1 MNLKLYP
8 HNHEAFVK
16 VEQLL
21 KTKGKAA
28 VIHPT
33 GTGKSYIAYAL
44 IVSHPDKEFLW
55 ISPNEYIYKTQLDML
70 KKGQG
75 FTFQNVVFRT
85 YAWVL
90 KNPEK
95 LIDVQFDYIILDEF
109 HRVGAKRWGE
119 GVKCILDVYPE
130 AGVLGLTATNIRYL
144 DRKRDMAKELFED
157 AIASEMSVSEA
168 MARGILPVPNY
179 VISAYSYR
187 EKLEL
192 LEERVK
198 EITDGER
205 REESQNLLA
214 RLRHSLEQAGGI
226 SEILERHIKVTNGK
240 YIVFCRGLEHMYEMI
255 SKVPEWFYGIDSHP
269 HIYHV
274 HTYNPRSQG
283 DFNRFMQD
291 DSNHLK
297 LLFAIDMI
305 NEGIH
310 VKDVD
315 GVILLRPT
323 ISPIIYKQQIGRAL
337 ATGGKKVPVIFDMV
351 NNFESLQYVDELV
364 KEFEEQKE
372 WQKKYKKSAYVEV
385 AEFRIFDEMR
395 DARKLLEQLQKNLD
409 ASWDDYYEELKGY
422 VEEKGDAKVPRSYM
436 TTSGLNLGK
445 WLQRQKGF
453 FRAGRMAKDRCEL
466 LLELCGTMEYENTIR
481 IEHWIELLQQYKEEN
496 GDVLVGCPY
505 VTKDGEH
512 LGEWCSN
519 IRSRYH
525 AGKLSEDVIRRLE
538 DIGFCWGVKQKN
550 WETGYEH
557 AKAYFEENGNLEV
570 EKRYRSQDG
579 YALGQWLLMQRRV
592 QSGKE
597 RGGRRLSPEQFAKL
611 DALGM
616 RWESQNDILFEE
628 YMELFLRYK
637 EKHQTTSIPTN
648 HREEGK
654 PLGQWAF
661 KIRKK
666 KKEGILPKEIEER
679 LNEVGFLWDMS
690 FPIWYR
696 QYRKAKEYYEKNGN
710 LTISSEYKEQHG
722 EQLNVWLLRQRRLY
736 RNGRFDLLTEE
747 KIQLLNEIGF
757 GLSEK
762 LNSRKA

>member
-8 HNHEAFVK
+8 HNHEAFIK

-55 ISPNEYIYKTQLDML
+55 ISPNEYIYRTQLDML
-70 KKGQG
+70 EKGQG
-75 FTFQNVVFRT
+75 FTLKNVVFRT

-90 KNPEK
+90 KHPEK

-119 GVKCILDVYPE
+119 GVKRILEVYPE
-130 AGVLGLTATNIRYL
+130 AGVLGLTATNVRYL

-187 EKLEL
+187 EKIEQLQG
-192 LEERVK
+192 RVK
-198 EITDGER
+198 EIENR
-205 REESQNLLA
+205 AKREESQNLLA
-214 RLRHSLEQAGGI
+214 RLRHSLEQAEGV
-226 SEILERHIKVTNGK
+226 SEILARHIKDTHGK
-240 YIVFCRGLEHMYEMI
+240 YIVFCRSLEHLYEMI
-255 SKVPEWFYGIDSHP
+255 AKVPEWFGLIDRHP

-283 DFNRFMQD
+283 DFYRFMQD

-323 ISPIIYKQQIGRAL
+323 VSPIVYKQQIGRAL
-337 ATGGKKVPVIFDMV
+337 ATGKKKIPVIFDMV
-351 NNFESLQYVDELV
+351 NNFESLQYVGELV
-364 KEFEEQKE
+364 NEFEEQKE
-372 WQKKYKKSAYVEV
+372 LLKKYGRSAYVEV
-385 AEFRIFDEMR
+385 EEFRIFDEMR
-395 DARKLLEQLQKNLD
+395 EARQLLELLQKNLD
-409 ASWDDYYEELKGY
+409 ASWDDYYEELKAY
-422 VEEKGDAKVPRSYM
+422 VAEKGNAKVPCGYV
-436 TTSGLNLGK
+436 TADGLQLGK

-453 FRAGRMAKDRCEL
+453 FRAGRMAADRKAL
-466 LLELCGTMEYENTIR
+466 LLELCGTMEYDNKLQFN
-481 IEHWIELLQQYKEEN
+481 HWMDLLRQYKEEH
-496 GDVLVGCPY
+496 GDVLVKCPY
-505 VTKDGEH
+505 ITGNGER

-519 IRSRYH
+519 MKTRYRE
-525 AGKLSEDVIRRLE
+525 GTLSEEVIRRLE
-538 DIGFCWGVKQKN
+538 DIGFCWSTKQKN

-557 AKAYFEENGNLEV
+557 AKAYCEEKGNLDV
-570 EKRYRSQDG
+570 EKRYRSPDG
-579 YALGQWLLMQRRV
+579 YPLGQWLLAQRRI

-597 RGGRRLSPEQFAKL
+597 RGGRRLTKEQFTRL

-616 RWESQNDILFEE
+616 RWESQEDILFEE
-628 YMELFLRYK
+628 YVELFCRYK
-637 EKHQTTSIPTN
+637 EKYQMTSIPTS
-648 HREEGK
+648 HREEGR

-661 KIRKK
+661 KIRKR
-666 KKEGILPKEIEER
+666 KKEGELPREWEER
-679 LNEVGFLWDMS
+679 LNEIGFLWDMS
-690 FPIWYR
+690 FPIWYC
-696 QYRKAKEYYEKNGN
+696 QYRKAKEYYEENGT
-710 LTISSEYKEQHG
+710 LTISSKYKEQHG
-722 EQLNVWLLRQRRLY
+722 EQLSVWLLRQRRLY
-736 RNGRFDLLTEE
+736 REKRFDLLTEE
-747 KIQLLNEIGF
+747 RIQLLDEIGF
-757 GLSEK
+757 QWQIQ
-762 LNSRKA
+762 R

>member
-8 HNHEAFVK
+8 HNHEAFIK

-21 KTKGKAA
+21 EEKGKAA

-55 ISPNEYIYKTQLDML
+55 ISPNEYIYKAQLDML

-75 FTFQNVVFRT
+75 FTLQNAVFRT

-119 GVKCILDVYPE
+119 GVKRILDMYPE

-168 MARGILPVPNY
+168 MARGILPVPDY
-179 VISAYSYR
+179 VISVYSYR
-187 EKLEL
+187 EKIEQ

-198 EITDGER
+198 GIVNHER
-205 REESQNLLA
+205 REESKNLLK

-226 SEILERHIKVTNGK
+226 SEILARHIKDAHGK

-255 SKVPEWFYGIDSHP
+255 SKVPEWFGVIDHHP
-269 HIYHV
+269 KVYHV

-283 DFNRFMQD
+283 EFDRFMQD
-291 DSNHLK
+291 TSNHLK

-364 KEFEEQKE
+364 KEFEEQKGCLKMYE
-372 WQKKYKKSAYVEV
+372 RSAYVEV

-395 DARKLLEQLQKNLD
+395 EARELLEKLQRNLD
-409 ASWDDYYEELKGY
+409 ASWYDYYEELKAY
-422 VEEKGDAKVPRSYM
+422 VKEKGDAKVPRRYV

-445 WLQRQKGF
+445 WLQRQKGM
-453 FRAGRMAKDRCEL
+453 FRAGRMAEDKKEL
-466 LLELCGTMEYENTIR
+466 LLELCGTLEYENKIQF
-481 IEHWIELLQQYKEEN
+481 EHWMELLQQYKEEN

-519 IRSRYH
+519 MKSRYRE
-525 AGKLSEDVIRRLE
+525 GKLSKEVIRRLE
-538 DIGFCWGVKQKN
+538 DMGFCWGIHQKN
-550 WETGYEH
+550 WENGYEH
-557 AKAYFEENGNLEV
+557 AKAYYEENGNLEV
-570 EKRYRSQDG
+570 EKRYRSPDG
-579 YALGQWLLMQRRV
+579 YALGQWLLFQRRV

-597 RGGRRLSPEQFAKL
+597 NVERRLSQEQFTKL

-616 RWESQNDILFEE
+616 RWENQNDILFEE
-628 YMELFLRYK
+628 YVELFLRYK
-637 EKHQTTSIPTN
+637 EKYQTTSIPTN
-648 HREEGK
+648 YREEGK
-654 PLGQWAF
+654 PLGQWAS
-661 KIRKK
+661 KMRKK
-666 KKEGILPKEIEER
+666 KKEGKLPKEIEER

-690 FPIWYR
+690 YPVWER
-696 QYRKAKEYYEKNGN
+696 QYRKAKEYYEKYGN
-710 LTISSEYKEQHG
+710 LTISSSYKELHG
-722 EQLNVWLLRQRRLY
+722 EQLSVWLLRQRRLY
-736 RNGRFDLLTEE
+736 RNKRFDLLTEE
-747 KIQLLNEIGF
+747 RIQLLNEIEFDWNRQDG
-757 GLSEK
+757 K
-762 LNSRKA
+762 